1 LNVDGF
7 KVDEEDNFL
16 PGTLYGMYDAQGRQ
30 LAVTE
35 VDEKGR
41 FLFQEVRFDLFFNK
55 TDMAAKSAD
64 TYVREIQTV
73 DDDKYTLDYK
83 KYYLPNLEGKFD
95 EYKMGDV
102 ISLSSE
108 KKPFVNK
115 FLRGSLELV
124 KVDEKDN
131 EKLLPNATF
140 KFERL
145 AGRAQATDAEQSQ
158 SEATDA
164 NDETDERKAK
174 QDKTEATDAQAV
186 PDIDIKQVFELTTDA
201 AGRIEQE
208 ALLYGDWCVTEI
220 KSPDGYILPVDNE
233 GRPSNQLCFT
243 INNETRKVSLKF
255 DNEKKPEVLV
265 STGSNESGLYI
276 LLAVLILLWSACML
290 WLVRKKQVF
299 ANRAKFGIIGMMSVV
314 GLCVMFLGS
323 TSFIAAE
330 VTGARPAELFSFLNT
345 RKTMTIQTAVTP
357 YKIDPTDNDDDAI
370 FDPIEG
376 TEPVEE
382 TPTEIGGSTSVDPTD
397 DASNVE
403 ESEEVQAEAATEDT
417 TERIARQ
424 TAAPA
429 KGWLVSTGEQVGL
442 LMLVGV
448 VIVMISGAM
457 LWWSYVNK
465 RKAGRSEQ

>member
-35 VDEKGR
+35 VNNNGR

-55 TDMAAKSAD
+55 DNNQAKVAD

-73 DDDKYTLDYK
+73 DDDKYSLDYK

-95 EYKMGDV
+95 DYKMGDV
-102 ISLSSE
+102 ILLSSE

-131 EKLLPNATF
+131 ENLLPNATF

-145 AGRAQATDAEQSQ
+145 TGREQATEGEQSQ

-164 NDETDERKAK
+164 NDETDEREAK

-186 PDIDIKQVFELTTDA
+186 PDIDVKQTFELTTDA
-201 AGRIEQE
+201 EGQIEHKD
-208 ALLYGDWCVTEI
+208 LLYGDWCVTEV
-220 KSPDGYILPVDNE
+220 KSPDGYILPTDNE
-233 GRPSNQLCFT
+233 GRPTNQLCFT

-255 DNEKKPEVLV
+255 YNQKKPEVLV
-265 STGSNESGLYI
+265 STGSNQSGLYI
-276 LLAVLILLWSACML
+276 ALGVAIVLLSICLLILAK
-290 WLVRKKQVF
+290 RNNF
-299 ANRAKFGIIGMMSVV
+299 AKSVKFG
-314 GLCVMFLGS
+314 FLGIIMVWGILIGGA
-323 TSFIAAE
+323 TFAAAE
-330 VTGARPAELFSFLNT
+330 VTGTKPAELFNFLGS
-345 RKTMTIQTAVTP
+345 KKMMHIQTATTS
-357 YKIDPTDNDDDAI
+357 YKIDPTDNDDNAI

-376 TEPVEE
+376 TEPVDE

-397 DASNVE
+397 
-403 ESEEVQAEAATEDT
+403 ESADGANETEDADEVT
-417 TERIARQ
+417 TASPVETPVRQ
-424 TAAPA
+424 ATA

-442 LMLVGV
+442 LLVVGI
-448 VIVMISGAM
+448 VIVVTSGAV

-465 RKAGRSEQ
+465 RNEQRSEQ